1 MIILASAILV
11 LALLVT
17 TGSALYSM
25 YQIQEDGERA
35 MLEQMDIRLQN
46 LAESKAMLAD
56 SILSV
61 YTGDVRTLVGYAE
74 ELYRKTPEPIR
85 TSKWRR

>member
-1 MIILASAILV
+1 MIILASAILI

-56 SILSV
+56 
-61 YTGDVRTLVGYAE
+61 
-74 ELYRKTPEPIR
+74 
-85 TSKWRR
+85 